1 MKQYL
6 TKSGDMWDIIAKS
19 QLGGERY
26 TSLLMEANPHCIG
39 TTIFPAGVVLNIPN
53 ITTPVPAVLPPWKR

>member
-6 TKSGDMWDIIAKS
+6 TKSGDMWDMIAKS

-39 TTIFPAGVVLNIPN
+39 TTIFRAGVVLNVPD
-53 ITTPVPAVLPPWKR
+53 ITTPIPAILPPWKR